1 MTLVGLSK
9 KSNNDLNEL
18 LSQDT
23 LNFQSLEVCF

>member
-23 LNFQSLEVCF
+23 LNFQSLEVYF